1 MGCRGRGSLHGANDA
16 SNHERNPVSHA
27 TLTKTAAIDLTNA
40 TDTGWPLRLEPR
52 ELELVDDEHPF
63 LAVDLGTIRDRSQV
77 LQAAFRGR
85 VSLRYAVKCNSAPE
99 VLRAVFESGSGFEI
113 ASAAELALAVAAGA
127 DPATLVYSNPVKP
140 PAHVARAA
148 QAGVGLFVV
157 DGPAE
162 IEKIAEWAPG
172 SAVMIRVVVPE
183 TGSAFPLSAKFGL
196 PISDGPALLRRARL
210 AGLRPVGITFHVGS
224 QCTDARAWARAV
236 DACAPVFAAA
246 IEQGHPLTVLDLGGG
261 FPARY
266 SGSPVPTMAEIG
278 RHTLAAVDR
287 LPGRPP
293 TLLAEPGRGLV
304 AEAGVLAT
312 TVIGLEDRGD
322 RRWVFIDVGG
332 YNGLMEAAQTGGRW
346 PFPLRT
352 SRPTGR
358 LVPCTV
364 TGPSCDS
371 SDTVLL
377 DAELPADLHLGDR
390 VYIGATGA
398 YTTVY
403 AAPFNGFPAPTPLYV
418 G

>member
-1 MGCRGRGSLHGANDA
+1 MAY
-16 SNHERNPVSHA
+16 A
-27 TLTKTAAIDLTNA
+27 TLTTEGAPGALRGRTAEAWPERLSPAELDLVDAETPFLGIDLGVVQARSRAMQTA
-40 TDTGWPLRLEPR
+40 FGH
-52 ELELVDDEHPF
+52 LV
-63 LAVDLGTIRDRSQV
+63 G
-77 LQAAFRGR
+77 
-85 VSLRYAVKCNSAPE
+85 LRYAVKCNSAPE
-99 VLRAVFESGSGFEI
+99 VLRALAASGSGFEI

-162 IEKIAEWAPG
+162 VDKIAEWAPG
-172 SAVMIRVVVPE
+172 ASVLVRVVVADSS
-183 TGSAFPLSAKFGL
+183 SAFPLSAKFGL
-196 PISDGPALLRRARL
+196 AVPDAPALLARARA
-210 AGLRPVGITFHVGS
+210 AGLRPVGMTFHVGS
-224 QCTDARAWARAV
+224 QCTDVRGWARAV

-246 IEQGHPLTVLDLGGG
+246 VEQGEPLTVLDLGGG

-266 SGSPVPTMAEIG
+266 DGGPVPSVDEIAL
-278 RHTLAAVDR
+278 HTLEAVDR
-287 LPGRPP
+287 LPGAPP
-293 TLLAEPGRGLV
+293 RLLAEPGRSLV

-322 RRWVFIDVGG
+322 RRWVFLDVGG

-346 PFPLRT
+346 PYPLLA
-352 SRPTGR
+352 SGR
-358 LVPCTV
+358 SGSLVPCTI

-377 DAELPADLHLGDR
+377 DAALPADLQLGDR
-390 VYIGATGA
+390 VYVGSTGA

-403 AAPFNGFPAPTPLYV
+403 AAAFNGFPAPTLRYV